1 MADKDQ
7 TIDALITRARL
18 LVRKL
23 DVTVAGMERKLQ
35 NGGRGA

>member
-1 MADKDQ
+1 MADKDA
-7 TIDALITRARL
+7 TIDSLVARAKI

-35 NGGRGA
+35 NGGGRA